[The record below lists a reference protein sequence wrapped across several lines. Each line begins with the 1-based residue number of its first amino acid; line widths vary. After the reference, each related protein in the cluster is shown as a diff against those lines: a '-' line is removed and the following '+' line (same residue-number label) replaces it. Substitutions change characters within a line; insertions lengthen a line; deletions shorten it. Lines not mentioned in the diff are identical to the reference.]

1 MPLAL
6 GYPTRH
12 LCAFLHAQCVC
23 GEVGDGEREGGIEVA
38 AKVGEA
44 LVGKA
49 VDEVDGDVAEPL
61 IGIVATPKEA
71 QRGIVEA
78 LEPKA
83 DAIDTKPQEVLR
95 EQGAD
100 IVGVQFGSNLGI
112 GGNAEVLA
120 QRGENPVPMLWA
132 QH

>member
-1 MPLAL
+1 M

-12 LCAFLHAQCVC
+12 LCAFLHAQGVC

-61 IGIVATPKEA
+61 II
-71 QRGIVEA
+71 
-78 LEPKA
+78 
-83 DAIDTKPQEVLR
+83 
-95 EQGAD
+95 
-100 IVGVQFGSNLGI
+100 
-112 GGNAEVLA
+112 
-120 QRGENPVPMLWA
+120 
-132 QH
+132 

>member
-1 MPLAL
+1 MYSLAS
-6 GYPTRH
+6 
-12 LCAFLHAQCVC
+12 A
-23 GEVGDGEREGGIEVA
+23 
-38 AKVGEA
+38 
-44 LVGKA
+44 
-49 VDEVDGDVAEPL
+49 

-112 GGNAEVLA
+112 GGNAKVLA